1 MSRRKTTRTNTV
13 APERLEDAF
22 FDLPI
27 SEQAIMLRTLN
38 TLHRLA
44 CRNVHL
50 NRDIAPKLPPP
61 PDGETT
67 EEMAARMAR
76 NRIEAITVAPVT
88 SHKDLMEALGVD
100 SEGGEA

>member
-22 FDLPI
+22 YDLPI
-27 SEQAIMLRTLN
+27 SEQAIMLRTLG

-44 CRNVHL
+44 CRQVHL
-50 NRDIAPKLPPP
+50 NRDIAPKLPR
-61 PDGETT
+61 DLAGETID
-67 EEMAARMAR
+67 EMAARMVRDRQAV
-76 NRIEAITVAPVT
+76 N
-88 SHKDLMEALGVD
+88 GVD